1 MVHVKRR
8 RAGVLLAVL
17 IILSACVVL
26 WAIWLIWQRNS
37 PYHNLRGNVSSAQ
50 AEMRDVEREI
60 SQIILTHGAMPPE
73 LIGKTPLLTEIP
85 QDSQKWIHSGDGRPL
100 DPFQK
105 NQRYRF
111 SRLSSGNWF
120 LFSTGPDRDSDIGLA
135 QLTAWDKL
143 GNLDLEMKLHEFR
156 YDSTNGAISSGDLW
170 RLGSDPF
177 EEKPDSLK

>member
-8 RAGVLLAVL
+8 RASVLLAVL
-17 IILSACVVL
+17 IILAACVVL
-26 WAIWLIWQRNS
+26 WAIWQIWRWNS
-37 PYHNLRGNVSSAQ
+37 PYTNLKTNVSSAQ
-50 AEMRDVEREI
+50 AEMRDVELEI
-60 SQIILTHGAMPPE
+60 SQIIRTGGTMPPE

-105 NQRYRF
+105 NRRYSF

-120 LFSTGPDRDSDIGLA
+120 LFSAGPDRDNDIGLA

-143 GNLDLEMKLHEFR
+143 GNLDLEMKLQEFR

-170 RLGSDPF
+170 RLGYPF
-177 EEKPDSLK
+177 EEKPDSVK